1 MLPVTKG
8 FNELMINI
16 TRKSECFLC
25 TTCLV
30 VSPVGSHNVCYPLR
44 RMNAFHDKNVVF
56 LISFLLSWIWRL
68 ITVCTLNV
76 CLQCEDINNRLL
88 MELWTLVPGIE
99 YLLSTVNA
107 SIYNL
112 VNTGYTLVC
121 GWIVELAYDISM
133 YVVPKQPASENASSF
148 RISWKSRY
156 NVSCSAGMSWTRDW
170 IDVITIIIGF

>member
-1 MLPVTKG
+1 MFPLYYMLSGVSGRITQCVLPV
-8 FNELMINI
+8 
-16 TRKSECFLC
+16 
-25 TTCLV
+25 
-30 VSPVGSHNVCYPLR
+30 
-44 RMNAFHDKNVVF
+44 AFHDKNVVF

-133 YVVPKQPASENASSF
+133 YVVPKQHVLYIQSEQKKNLLQRMLAASGFPENLDTMCLAQLVCNELVTGWMLSQ
-148 RISWKSRY
+148 
-156 NVSCSAGMSWTRDW
+156 
-170 IDVITIIIGF
+170 